1 MRMLFLSLLCVFP
14 APCFAQ
20 QQQQLELPSL
30 RVFNYQSAAR
40 DPFISA
46 AAKSTLLERGD
57 EVRGP
62 FSGDIVRQY
71 LDTVVKVIRENI
83 SCGGVSIADDPRAS
97 ATLINGYAFRV
108 GDSIPVPAT
117 RKELAQLEQLAQSY
131 GLPIERNEDGK
142 LNLLVG
148 QITDRGV
155 DLVLPGL
162 KTTVLLPLKHETE
175 TTSIPL
181 EELIKKKPK

>member
-1 MRMLFLSLLCVFP
+1 MRTLFLGFLCVFP
-14 APCFAQ
+14 AACFA
-20 QQQQLELPSL
+20 QLELPSL
-30 RVFNYQSAAR
+30 RVFNYQAVAR

-46 AAKSTLLERGD
+46 AAKSTLLTSGD
-57 EVRGP
+57 EVSGP

-71 LDTVVKVIRENI
+71 LDTVLKVIRENI
-83 SCGGVSIADDPRAS
+83 SCGGVSISQDPRAS
-97 ATLINGYAFRV
+97 ATLINGYSFRV
-108 GDSIPVPAT
+108 GDNIPVPAT

-131 GLPIERNEDGK
+131 GLPVERTEDGR
-142 LNLLVG
+142 LNLVVG

-162 KTTVLLPLKHETE
+162 KTAVLLPLKHETE

-181 EELIKKKPK
+181 EALIKKKPQNK

>member
-1 MRMLFLSLLCVFP
+1 MRTLILGLLIAVP
-14 APCFAQ
+14 TACFA
-20 QQQQLELPSL
+20 QLELPSL
-30 RVFNYQSAAR
+30 RVFSYQPAIR

-46 AAKSTLLERGD
+46 AAKFTLLDSGD

-71 LDTVVKVIRENI
+71 LDTVVKLIGEKF

-108 GDSIPVPAT
+108 GDHIPVPAT

-131 GLPIERNEDGK
+131 GLPVERSEDGN
-142 LNLLVG
+142 LNLVVG
-148 QITDRGV
+148 RITDRGV

-162 KTTVLLPLKHETE
+162 KTTVLLPFKHETE

-181 EELIKKKPK
+181 EELVKKKPGR